1 MISTNGVRLMSVER
15 TNFADVL
22 RLRPKGQKLKHLAI
36 SYLKEVTHSFEYT
49 HSVLSSLGAQARGEV
64 TRLGGNPKL
73 EAILDK
79 LAVQDSGH

>member
-1 MISTNGVRLMSVER
+1 M
-15 TNFADVL
+15 
-22 RLRPKGQKLKHLAI
+22 LKHLVI

-49 HSVLSSLGAQARGEV
+49 LSVLNSLGAQARTEV

>member
-1 MISTNGVRLMSVER
+1 MSVEPP
-15 TNFADVL
+15 NFADVL
-22 RLRPKGQKLKHLAI
+22 RLKPKGPMLKRLAI

-49 HSVLSSLGAQARGEV
+49 LSVLNSLEAQARAEV

>member
-1 MISTNGVRLMSVER
+1 MSVEP

-22 RLRPKGQKLKHLAI
+22 RLKPKGPMLKHLAI

-49 HSVLSSLGAQARGEV
+49 LSVLNSLGAQTRAEV

-73 EAILDK
+73 EAILNK
-79 LAVQDSGH
+79 LAVQDSGN